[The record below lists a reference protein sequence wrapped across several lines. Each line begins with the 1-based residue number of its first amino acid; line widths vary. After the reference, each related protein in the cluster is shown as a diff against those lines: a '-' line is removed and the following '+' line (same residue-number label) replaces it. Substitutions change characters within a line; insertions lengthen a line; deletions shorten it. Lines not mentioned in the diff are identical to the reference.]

1 MSDTIRMMALSGLA
15 YEDTVPLGFRPL
27 PKLPEGP
34 DLQRLNAENAQ
45 VLQADSS
52 LEEYRRVEPREDGEP
67 LFQEIQRLEFKLDVV
82 LRVMGNLL
90 EHQNVVPSRRKF
102 RIYAQG
108 LEWTESASEAA
119 ATPAVG
125 TRGIVSLYVNR
136 SLPFPIELPVE
147 VTAVSGQGERNVR
160 VAFHGLSAH
169 VADLLEK
176 MIFRHHRRLVA
187 EARQHR

>member
-27 PKLPEGP
+27 PAMPDGP

-82 LRVMGNLL
+82 LRVIGSLL
-90 EHQNVVPSRRKF
+90 EHQKAVPARRKF

-108 LEWTESASEAA
+108 LEWTETDVA
-119 ATPAVG
+119 PAVG

-147 VTAVSGQGERNVR
+147 VTAVSAGQGERNVR

>member
-15 YEDTVPLGFRPL
+15 YEDVAPLGFKPL
-27 PKLPEGP
+27 AALPEGS

-67 LFQEIQRLEFKLDVV
+67 LFQELQRLEFKLDVV
-82 LRVMGNLL
+82 LRVMGSLL
-90 EHQNVVPSRRKF
+90 EHQDAVPGRRKF

-108 LEWTESASEAA
+108 IEWSETAA
-119 ATPAVG
+119 APALG
-125 TRGIVSLYVNR
+125 TRGVVSLYVNR
-136 SLPFPIELPVE
+136 SLPFPIELPGE
-147 VTAVSGQGERNVR
+147 VTAVLQAGGETNVR
-160 VAFHGLSAH
+160 VAFQGLSVH
-169 VADLLEK
+169 VAELLEK
-176 MIFRHHRRLVA
+176 FIFRHHRRLVA